1 MLILCEHDGLFD
13 SFYFVLDSAFIS
25 TTSISANIN
34 NVPMLN
40 GTNFKDWKENMM
52 ILLGCM
58 DIDLALR
65 MPKPDELNEQSTQE
79 DEVYWGKW
87 ERSNRL
93 SLMIMKRG
101 IPEAF
106 RGAVT
111 DEVTNASDFLAEIQK
126 RFAKNDKAETSTLL
140 ASLISM
146 KYKGKGNV
154 REYIME
160 MSHLASKLKALKL
173 ELSDDLL
180 VHLVLISLPAQ
191 FNQFKVSYNCQKD
204 KWTLNELISFC
215 VQEEERLKQDK
226 TESAHLASTSKDK
239 GKRKNKDNKVA
250 ASNGPE
256 QKKQKVEVTCFFCN
270 KPGHTKK
277 ECTKYAA
284 WRVKK
289 GMFLTL
295 VCSEVNLAS
304 VSRNTWWLDSGATTH
319 ICVSMQGCLSYRK
332 PSDAERCIYVGDGQ
346 SVEVEAIGH
355 FRLLLKSG
363 YFLDLIDTFIVP
375 SFRRNLISVSV
386 LDKSGYCCSFG
397 NNRFALSINS
407 NAVGTGL
414 LNVYDNLYLLE
425 TVPSYNETLHVESRG
440 TKRKLNKDN
449 SASLWH
455 KRLGHISKSRVE
467 RLVSDGILDSLD
479 FSDFD
484 ICVECIKGK
493 QTKTKKLGANRAT
506 DVLELIHTDICGPYP
521 TASWNGQ
528 QYFITFIDDYSR
540 YGYLFLIH
548 EKSQSLD
555 VFKTFKAEV
564 ELQLNKRIKS
574 VRSDRGGEYY
584 DRYDGSGEQRPGPF
598 SKYLEECGIV
608 PQYTMLGS
616 PSMNGVAER
625 RNRTLKD
632 MVRSMISHSTLPEK
646 LWGEALKTAAYIL
659 NRVPTKAA
667 AKTPYE
673 LWTGRKPSLKHFHI
687 WGCPAEARPYK
698 PHEKKL
704 DSKTVSSYFIG
715 YAERSRGFKFYDP
728 AIRSIFETGTATF
741 FEDVEFGGRNQARN
755 IVFEEEEGSTI
766 AFDNVQVS
774 LPIIDQEVNL
784 DPQPTDNIVQPLIA
798 NEDIAPEEQTQQPQE
813 NMPLRRSTRERR
825 NAISDDY
832 IVYLQEREVES
843 GMMEDDPIN
852 FQQAMKS
859 SNSQK
864 WIEAM
869 NEEYKSMQDNKVWE
883 LVPLPVGTKPIGCK
897 WIFKTKRDSNG
908 NVERYKARLVAK
920 GFTQKE
926 GIDFKETFSPVSTKD
941 SFRIIMALVAHYDL
955 ELHQMDV
962 KTAFLNG
969 DIDETIYMVQP
980 ENFVSEDS
988 KNMVCKLTKSIY
1000 GLKQASRQWYFKFH
1014 QIIVSYGFEANLM
1027 DECVYHKFSGSKYI
1041 FLVLYVDDILLAT
1054 NDISILHDTKRF
1066 LSKHFEMKDLG
1077 DASFVLGI
1085 QIHRDRSRGILG
1097 LSQRTYID
1105 KVLQRY
1111 GMQNS
1116 KPGDTPVAKGDK
1128 FSLNQCPKNSLES
1141 QEMQKIPYASAVGSL
1156 MYAQVCTRPDIAYIV
1171 GMLGRYLSNP
1181 GMDHWRA
1188 AKRVMRYL
1196 QRTKEYMITY
1206 RRLDQLE
1213 FIGYSNSDFAGCQ
1226 DSRRSTS
1233 SYIYLL
1239 AGGAISWRSTKQTL
1253 VTSSTMEAEFVA
1265 CYEASNQGIW
1275 LRNFVT
1281 GLRVLDGIERP
1292 LKIFCDNK
1300 SAVLYS
1306 NNNRSSTKSK
1316 YIDIKFLVVKEKVQS
1331 GQISI
1336 EHIGTNSM
1344 IADPLT
1350 KGLPPKVFHEHT
1362 AHMGVVSFED
1372 IQI

>member
-1 MLILCEHDGLFD
+1 
-13 SFYFVLDSAFIS
+13 
-25 TTSISANIN
+25 
-34 NVPMLN
+34 
-40 GTNFKDWKENMM
+40 MM

-106 RGAVT
+106 RGVVT

-239 GKRKNKDNKVA
+239 GKRKNKDIKVA

-295 VCSEVNLAS
+295 
-304 VSRNTWWLDSGATTH
+304 
-319 ICVSMQGCLSYRK
+319 GCLSCRK
-332 PSDAERCIYVGDGQ
+332 PSDAERCIYVGDG
-346 SVEVEAIGH
+346 
-355 FRLLLKSG
+355 
-363 YFLDLIDTFIVP
+363 
-375 SFRRNLISVSV
+375 
-386 LDKSGYCCSFG
+386 
-397 NNRFALSINS
+397 
-407 NAVGTGL
+407 
-414 LNVYDNLYLLE
+414 
-425 TVPSYNETLHVESRG
+425 
-440 TKRKLNKDN
+440 
-449 SASLWH
+449 
-455 KRLGHISKSRVE
+455 
-467 RLVSDGILDSLD
+467 
-479 FSDFD
+479 
-484 ICVECIKGK
+484 K
-493 QTKTKKLGANRAT
+493 QTKTKKLGVNRAT

-584 DRYDGSGEQRPGPF
+584 GRYDGS
-598 SKYLEECGIV
+598 
-608 PQYTMLGS
+608 GS

-659 NRVPTKAA
+659 NRVLTKAA

-798 NEDIAPEEQTQQPQE
+798 NEDIAPEEQIQQPQE

-969 DIDETIYMVQP
+969 DIDETIYMVQL

-1097 LSQRTYID
+1097 LSQGPILIKSSKGMACKIANQVIPLSLKETNS
-1105 KVLQRY
+1105 VLI
-1111 GMQNS
+1111 NAI
-1116 KPGDTPVAKGDK
+1116 KIV
-1128 FSLNQCPKNSLES
+1128 LES

-1196 QRTKEYMITY
+1196 QRTKEYMLTY

-1213 FIGYSNSDFAGCQ
+1213 LIGYSDSDFAGCQ

-1233 SYIYLL
+1233 GYIYLL
-1239 AGGAISWRSTKQTL
+1239 AGGAISWRFAKQTL

-1281 GLRVLDGIERP
+1281 GLREFY
-1292 LKIFCDNK
+1292 KI
-1300 SAVLYS
+1300 
-1306 NNNRSSTKSK
+1306 K

>member
-1 MLILCEHDGLFD
+1 
-13 SFYFVLDSAFIS
+13 
-25 TTSISANIN
+25 
-34 NVPMLN
+34 
-40 GTNFKDWKENMM
+40 
-52 ILLGCM
+52 
-58 DIDLALR
+58 
-65 MPKPDELNEQSTQE
+65 
-79 DEVYWGKW
+79 
-87 ERSNRL
+87 
-93 SLMIMKRG
+93 
-101 IPEAF
+101 
-106 RGAVT
+106 
-111 DEVTNASDFLAEIQK
+111 
-126 RFAKNDKAETSTLL
+126 
-140 ASLISM
+140 
-146 KYKGKGNV
+146 
-154 REYIME
+154 
-160 MSHLASKLKALKL
+160 
-173 ELSDDLL
+173 
-180 VHLVLISLPAQ
+180 
-191 FNQFKVSYNCQKD
+191 
-204 KWTLNELISFC
+204 
-215 VQEEERLKQDK
+215 
-226 TESAHLASTSKDK
+226 
-239 GKRKNKDNKVA
+239 
-250 ASNGPE
+250 
-256 QKKQKVEVTCFFCN
+256 
-270 KPGHTKK
+270 
-277 ECTKYAA
+277 
-284 WRVKK
+284 
-289 GMFLTL
+289 
-295 VCSEVNLAS
+295 
-304 VSRNTWWLDSGATTH
+304 
-319 ICVSMQGCLSYRK
+319 
-332 PSDAERCIYVGDGQ
+332 
-346 SVEVEAIGH
+346 
-355 FRLLLKSG
+355 
-363 YFLDLIDTFIVP
+363 
-375 SFRRNLISVSV
+375 
-386 LDKSGYCCSFG
+386 
-397 NNRFALSINS
+397 
-407 NAVGTGL
+407 
-414 LNVYDNLYLLE
+414 
-425 TVPSYNETLHVESRG
+425 
-440 TKRKLNKDN
+440 
-449 SASLWH
+449 
-455 KRLGHISKSRVE
+455 
-467 RLVSDGILDSLD
+467 
-479 FSDFD
+479 
-484 ICVECIKGK
+484 
-493 QTKTKKLGANRAT
+493 
-506 DVLELIHTDICGPYP
+506 
-521 TASWNGQ
+521 
-528 QYFITFIDDYSR
+528 
-540 YGYLFLIH
+540 
-548 EKSQSLD
+548 
-555 VFKTFKAEV
+555 
-564 ELQLNKRIKS
+564 
-574 VRSDRGGEYY
+574 
-584 DRYDGSGEQRPGPF
+584 
-598 SKYLEECGIV
+598 
-608 PQYTMLGS
+608 
-616 PSMNGVAER
+616 
-625 RNRTLKD
+625 
-632 MVRSMISHSTLPEK
+632 
-646 LWGEALKTAAYIL
+646 
-659 NRVPTKAA
+659 
-667 AKTPYE
+667 
-673 LWTGRKPSLKHFHI
+673 
-687 WGCPAEARPYK
+687 
-698 PHEKKL
+698 
-704 DSKTVSSYFIG
+704 
-715 YAERSRGFKFYDP
+715 
-728 AIRSIFETGTATF
+728 
-741 FEDVEFGGRNQARN
+741 
-755 IVFEEEEGSTI
+755 
-766 AFDNVQVS
+766 
-774 LPIIDQEVNL
+774 
-784 DPQPTDNIVQPLIA
+784 
-798 NEDIAPEEQTQQPQE
+798 
-813 NMPLRRSTRERR
+813 
-825 NAISDDY
+825 
-832 IVYLQEREVES
+832 
-843 GMMEDDPIN
+843 MMEDDPIN

-1054 NDISILHDTKRF
+1054 NDIN
-1066 LSKHFEMKDLG
+1066 
-1077 DASFVLGI
+1077 
-1085 QIHRDRSRGILG
+1085 RSRGILG

-1196 QRTKEYMITY
+1196 QRTKEYMLTY

-1213 FIGYSNSDFAGCQ
+1213 LIGYSDSDFAGCQ

-1233 SYIYLL
+1233 GYIYLL
-1239 AGGAISWRSTKQTL
+1239 AGGAISWRSAKQTL

>member
-1 MLILCEHDGLFD
+1 
-13 SFYFVLDSAFIS
+13 
-25 TTSISANIN
+25 
-34 NVPMLN
+34 
-40 GTNFKDWKENMM
+40 
-52 ILLGCM
+52 
-58 DIDLALR
+58 
-65 MPKPDELNEQSTQE
+65 
-79 DEVYWGKW
+79 
-87 ERSNRL
+87 
-93 SLMIMKRG
+93 
-101 IPEAF
+101 
-106 RGAVT
+106 
-111 DEVTNASDFLAEIQK
+111 
-126 RFAKNDKAETSTLL
+126 
-140 ASLISM
+140 
-146 KYKGKGNV
+146 
-154 REYIME
+154 
-160 MSHLASKLKALKL
+160 
-173 ELSDDLL
+173 
-180 VHLVLISLPAQ
+180 
-191 FNQFKVSYNCQKD
+191 
-204 KWTLNELISFC
+204 
-215 VQEEERLKQDK
+215 
-226 TESAHLASTSKDK
+226 
-239 GKRKNKDNKVA
+239 
-250 ASNGPE
+250 
-256 QKKQKVEVTCFFCN
+256 
-270 KPGHTKK
+270 
-277 ECTKYAA
+277 
-284 WRVKK
+284 
-289 GMFLTL
+289 
-295 VCSEVNLAS
+295 
-304 VSRNTWWLDSGATTH
+304 
-319 ICVSMQGCLSYRK
+319 
-332 PSDAERCIYVGDGQ
+332 
-346 SVEVEAIGH
+346 
-355 FRLLLKSG
+355 
-363 YFLDLIDTFIVP
+363 
-375 SFRRNLISVSV
+375 
-386 LDKSGYCCSFG
+386 
-397 NNRFALSINS
+397 
-407 NAVGTGL
+407 
-414 LNVYDNLYLLE
+414 
-425 TVPSYNETLHVESRG
+425 
-440 TKRKLNKDN
+440 
-449 SASLWH
+449 
-455 KRLGHISKSRVE
+455 
-467 RLVSDGILDSLD
+467 
-479 FSDFD
+479 
-484 ICVECIKGK
+484 
-493 QTKTKKLGANRAT
+493 
-506 DVLELIHTDICGPYP
+506 
-521 TASWNGQ
+521 
-528 QYFITFIDDYSR
+528 
-540 YGYLFLIH
+540 
-548 EKSQSLD
+548 
-555 VFKTFKAEV
+555 
-564 ELQLNKRIKS
+564 
-574 VRSDRGGEYY
+574 
-584 DRYDGSGEQRPGPF
+584 
-598 SKYLEECGIV
+598 
-608 PQYTMLGS
+608 
-616 PSMNGVAER
+616 
-625 RNRTLKD
+625 
-632 MVRSMISHSTLPEK
+632 MVRSVISHSTLPEK

-784 DPQPTDNIVQPLIA
+784 DPQPTDNIIQPLIA

-883 LVPLPVGTKPIGCK
+883 LVPLPVGMKPIGCK

-908 NVERYKARLVAK
+908 NVERYKTRLVAK

-969 DIDETIYMVQP
+969 DIDETIYMV
-980 ENFVSEDS
+980 
-988 KNMVCKLTKSIY
+988 
-1000 GLKQASRQWYFKFH
+1000 
-1014 QIIVSYGFEANLM
+1014 
-1027 DECVYHKFSGSKYI
+1027 
-1041 FLVLYVDDILLAT
+1041 
-1054 NDISILHDTKRF
+1054 
-1066 LSKHFEMKDLG
+1066 
-1077 DASFVLGI
+1077 
-1085 QIHRDRSRGILG
+1085 
-1097 LSQRTYID
+1097 
-1105 KVLQRY
+1105 
-1111 GMQNS
+1111 
-1116 KPGDTPVAKGDK
+1116 
-1128 FSLNQCPKNSLES
+1128 
-1141 QEMQKIPYASAVGSL
+1141 
-1156 MYAQVCTRPDIAYIV
+1156 CTRPDIAYIV
-1171 GMLGRYLSNP
+1171 GMLSRYLSNP

-1196 QRTKEYMITY
+1196 QRTKEYMLTY

-1213 FIGYSNSDFAGCQ
+1213 IIGYSDSDFAGCQ

-1233 SYIYLL
+1233 GYIYLL
-1239 AGGAISWRSTKQTL
+1239 AGGVISWRFAKQTL
-1253 VTSSTMEAEFVA
+1253 ITSSTMEAEFVA

-1281 GLRVLDGIERP
+1281 GLRVLDGIEIP

-1316 YIDIKFLVVKEKVQS
+1316 YIDIKFLVVKEKVRS